1 MAGYWARHRLFLTI
15 IMSATVSLVTSFLF
29 VYPSI
34 HRQASDYNAQ
44 SIYKNSQIDFIA
56 PEPDFEQV
64 SDLPGTNG
72 IDKLFPFFMTKSQVY
87 IGGVSRTT
95 TLLLSDQFQN
105 IDMTMY
111 SQARL
116 IEKAG
121 AEYDNPILV
130 DWQFCKDTGAKIGD
144 TVELSIGGQNVD
156 YKIFAVYETN
166 TIYDGGAIIA
176 EISFDQKAAIAE
188 QSSNNGYS
196 GMYISASDYNVCQS
210 YLTTEYRPLG
220 RLKDRDQ
227 FRDDEQYQVHYDAI
241 MSSGY
246 ANEITD
252 FRVRE
257 NGLRL
262 SSSSIMVWIGAILA
276 IIVILGFNLTMSK
289 RGCEKV
295 YFTKQRIPK
304 GQDVKSYYST
314 AFIFE
319 LIIIIL
325 LYTVFLLIRLKLANE
340 YIPGSAVGLKVV
352 VIPVAVVVAE
362 IIALIMNYSAVS
374 EMTRKVELEMQ
385 KAKEVNEREAARYS
399 GQDEREDVLQNQ
411 NEESEH

>member
-1 MAGYWARHRLFLTI
+1 MEKKI
-15 IMSATVSLVTSFLF
+15 IGVIGGMGPIATSHFMELVIRMTDAKVVQEHLDMII
-29 VYPSI
+29 YNIPSI
-34 HRQASDYNAQ
+34 PDRTEYILDHSKPDPL
-44 SIYKNSQIDFIA
+44 
-56 PEPDFEQV
+56 PE
-64 SDLPGTNG
+64 
-72 IDKLFPFFMTKSQVY
+72 IIR
-87 IGGVSRTT
+87 IGHM
-95 TLLLSDQFQN
+95 L
-105 IDMTMY
+105 
-111 SQARL
+111 
-116 IEKAG
+116 EKAG
-121 AEYDNPILV
+121 AEYDDALRV
-130 DWQFCKDTGAKIGD
+130 GSEWCKDTGAKIGD
-144 TVELSIGGQNVD
+144 TVELPIGGQSVD

-166 TIYDGGAIIA
+166 TLYDGGAIIA
-176 EISFDQKAAIAE
+176 EISADQKAAIAE

-227 FRDDEQYQVHYDAI
+227 FSDDEQYQVHYDAI

-276 IIVILGFNLTMSK
+276 IIVILGFNLAMSK
-289 RGCEKV
+289 RGCEKA

-304 GQDVKSYYST
+304 GQDVKPYYST
-314 AFIFE
+314 AFLFE
-319 LIIIIL
+319 LIITIL
-325 LYTVFLLIRLKLANE
+325 FYAVFLILRLKLADE

-362 IIALIMNYSAVS
+362 IIALIMNFSAVS

-385 KAKEVNEREAARYS
+385 KAGEAKEREASRYS
-399 GQDEREDVLQNQ
+399 GQDVSEDELQNQ

>member
-1 MAGYWARHRLFLTI
+1 MAGYWARHRLLLTI
-15 IMSATVSLVTSFLF
+15 IMSAAVALVTSFLL

-34 HRQASDYNAQ
+34 HQHASDYNAQ

-56 PEPDFEQV
+56 PEPSFEQV
-64 SDLPGTNG
+64 GDLSGTNG
-72 IDKLFPFFMTKSQVY
+72 IDKLFPFFMTKSQVN
-87 IGGVSRTT
+87 IGGASRTT

-144 TVELSIGGQNVD
+144 TVELPIGGQSVD

-166 TIYDGGAIIA
+166 TLYDGGAIIA
-176 EISFDQKAAIAE
+176 EISADQKAAIAE

-227 FRDDEQYQVHYDAI
+227 FSDDEQYQVHYDAI

-262 SSSSIMVWIGAILA
+262 SSSSIRVWIGAILA
-276 IIVILGFNLTMSK
+276 IIVILGFNLAMSK
-289 RGCEKV
+289 RGCEKA

-304 GQDVKSYYST
+304 GQDVKPYYST
-314 AFIFE
+314 AFLFE
-319 LIIIIL
+319 LIITIL
-325 LYTVFLLIRLKLANE
+325 LYAVFLILRLKLADE

-362 IIALIMNYSAVS
+362 IIALIMNFSAVS

-385 KAKEVNEREAARYS
+385 KAREAKEREASRYS
-399 GQDEREDVLQNQ
+399 GQDVSEDELQNQ

>member
-1 MAGYWARHRLFLTI
+1 MAGYWARHRLLLTI
-15 IMSATVSLVTSFLF
+15 IMSVAVALVTSFLF

-34 HRQASDYNAQ
+34 HQHASDYNAQ

-56 PEPDFEQV
+56 PEPSFEQV
-64 SDLPGTNG
+64 GDLSGTNG
-72 IDKLFPFFMTKSQVY
+72 IDKLFPFFMTKSQVN
-87 IGGVSRTT
+87 IGGASRTT

-144 TVELSIGGQNVD
+144 TVELPIGGQSVD

-166 TIYDGGAIIA
+166 TLYDGGAIIA
-176 EISFDQKAAIAE
+176 EISADQKAAIAE

-227 FRDDEQYQVHYDAI
+227 FSDDEQYQVHYDAI

-276 IIVILGFNLTMSK
+276 IIVILGFNLAMSK
-289 RGCEKV
+289 RGCEKA

-304 GQDVKSYYST
+304 GQDVKPYYST
-314 AFIFE
+314 AFLFE
-319 LIIIIL
+319 LIITIL
-325 LYTVFLLIRLKLANE
+325 LYAVFLILRLKLADE

-362 IIALIMNYSAVS
+362 IIALIMNFSAVS

-385 KAKEVNEREAARYS
+385 KAREAKEREASRYS
-399 GQDEREDVLQNQ
+399 GQDVSEDELQNQ